1 MDHRTT
7 IKIRSA
13 ERSNRAK
20 RDCPAELILGT
31 PLAAAHV
38 GLLSEPPAE
47 NCWSLTHVAT
57 GQALVT
63 GLESA
68 QLAAEI
74 GVALWEQVDDAA
86 RKALAGRRA
95 DRIVRT
101 MPRHLVEWLRA
112 CRSAQR
118 LLVCSGVD
126 VTGHRQYEPAEPDD
140 LDQITDAVARDDGT
154 GICDSCG
161 HEQAGC
167 EPDARNYRCE
177 DCGKFAVF
185 GAEEMLFRRIG

>member
-1 MDHRTT
+1 MSMST

-13 ERSNRAK
+13 ERGSRAK

-31 PLAAAHV
+31 PLAAANV
-38 GLLSEPPAE
+38 GLLSEPVVE

-57 GQALVT
+57 GQALVS

-74 GVALWEQVDDAA
+74 GGALWEQADDAA
-86 RKALAGRRA
+86 REALAGRRA

-101 MPRHLVEWLRA
+101 MPRHLIEWMLA
-112 CRSAQR
+112 CRGAQR
-118 LLVCSGVD
+118 LLICTGVD
-126 VTGHRQYEPAEPDD
+126 VTGHRQYEPVEPDD
-140 LDQITDAVARDDGT
+140 LMPWFAVARDDGT

-167 EPDARNYRCE
+167 EPDARHYRCE
-177 DCGKFAVF
+177 DCGKFSVF
-185 GAEEMLFRRIG
+185 GAEELLFRRIG

>member
-1 MDHRTT
+1 MTT
-7 IKIRSA
+7 LKIRSA
-13 ERSNRAK
+13 ERGNRAK
-20 RDCPAELILGT
+20 RDCLGELILGT

-38 GLLSEPPAE
+38 GLLSEPVVE

-86 RKALAGRRA
+86 REALAGRRA

-101 MPRHLVEWLRA
+101 MPRHLIEWLRA
-112 CRSAQR
+112 CRDDQR
-118 LLVCSGVD
+118 LLVCTGVD
-126 VTGHRQYEPAEPDD
+126 VTGCRQYEPAD
-140 LDQITDAVARDDGT
+140 LDAITDAIARDDGT
-154 GICDSCG
+154 GICESCG

-177 DCGKFAVF
+177 NCGKFSVY

>member
-1 MDHRTT
+1 MSTTT

-13 ERSNRAK
+13 ERGNRAK

-31 PLAAAHV
+31 PLAAADL
-38 GLLSEPPAE
+38 GRLEEPVVE

-86 RKALAGRRA
+86 REALGGRRA
-95 DRIVRT
+95 DRIVST
-101 MPRHLVEWLRA
+101 MPRHLVEWMRA

-118 LLVCSGVD
+118 LLVCTGVD

-140 LDQITDAVARDDGT
+140 LMPWFAAVARDDGT
-154 GICDSCG
+154 GICESCG
-161 HEQAGC
+161 HEQGDC
-167 EPDARNYRCE
+167 EPHARNRRCE
-177 DCGKFAVF
+177 SCGKFAVF
-185 GAEEMLFRRIG
+185 GAKEMLFRRIG